1 MVSQIFCLD
10 EIYQNDFYSR
20 EDLRKPLFSGVFA
33 RIRLYLVP
41 AAIPNDINGQAAYW
55 KNYYNSAAGAG
66 TVADFK
72 NKVNDMNN
80 RFGSVC

>member
-1 MVSQIFCLD
+1 MKYFVRTEFTTNGCH
-10 EIYQNDFYSR
+10 SR

-55 KNYYNSAAGAG
+55 KKYYNSAAGAG
-66 TVADFK
+66 TVTGFK
-72 NKVNDMNN
+72 NKVNEMINK
-80 RFGSVC
+80 FGAVC